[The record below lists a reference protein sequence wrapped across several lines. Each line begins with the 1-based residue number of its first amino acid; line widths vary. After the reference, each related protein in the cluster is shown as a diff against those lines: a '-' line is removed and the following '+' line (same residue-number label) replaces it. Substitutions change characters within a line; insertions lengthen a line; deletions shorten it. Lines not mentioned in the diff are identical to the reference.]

1 MYFKNHKCIFPADNS
16 VYNRLKVG
24 PKKNKIENDENG
36 TEWEIRKYYVNKYFK
51 FLPWITN
58 WICSP
63 YSTVEIIKEHSEEQ
77 NGTEQ
82 IVFLY
87 SSELSFQQ
95 LFIAW
100 AVQVMKSK
108 SFVEIIDERINS
120 KNSLL
125 INISKL
131 FPSNSKLIIYR
142 LGVYSIV
149 KDHLG
154 FFTIDTL
161 RLIF

>member
-1 MYFKNHKCIFPADNS
+1 MDFKNHKCIFPADNS
-16 VYNRLKVG
+16 VYNRMKVG
-24 PKKNKIENDENG
+24 PKKDKIENDEDG
-36 TEWEIRKYYVNKYFK
+36 TKWKITRYYANN

-63 YSTVEIIKEHSEEQ
+63 YSTVEIIEEYSDEQ
-77 NGTEQ
+77 NNGEQ

-87 SSELSFQQ
+87 SSELTFRQI
-95 LFIAW
+95 LIAW
-100 AVQVMKSK
+100 TVQVIKTK

-131 FPSNSKLIIYR
+131 FRSKSKLIIYR
-142 LGVYSIV
+142 KGVYSYFNSNWYTV
-149 KDHLG
+149 YNRHP
-154 FFTIDTL
+154 FPV
-161 RLIF
+161 